1 MTHLATIPQAI
12 QPLLDELYQA
22 NGSDLHLRTG
32 EPPKLR
38 LHGEMTTAAQWQTPL
53 GNLDAQALITDLIP
67 DDERR
72 VEFEDGRQEVDF
84 AFEMPG
90 KARFRVNAY
99 WTLAGRAAVIRLI
112 PQRIPE
118 LSTLGLPEIVRTM
131 ATRPRGLILVV
142 GPTGAG
148 KSTTLASIL
157 DFVNQNRHGHII
169 TIEDPIEFVH
179 HPKNCTISQ
188 REVRS
193 HTKSF
198 ETALR
203 FALREDPD
211 VLLVGEMR
219 DLETIRATLTL
230 AETGHLVFATLHTH
244 TAADTIQRIINAFP
258 GDQQPQV
265 RTQLAGVLECVVAQ
279 ALVRGSSV
287 SKRLLATEVMIV
299 TPSIRPNIRDGKT
312 DQIYS
317 QIQLGREHGMRTF
330 NESLYAFITTGH
342 ITPDDAYRIS
352 PNPGELRSLIESPR
366 ATIGISRP
374 VGGMPARG
382 GGMPRSPSSTR

>member
-1 MTHLATIPQAI
+1 MTHEATIPQAI

-38 LHGEMTTAAQWQTPL
+38 LHGEMTTAAQWQTAL
-53 GNLDAQALITDLIP
+53 GDLDAQALITDLIP
-67 DDERR
+67 NDERR

-118 LSTLGLPEIVRTM
+118 LSTLGLPEVVRTM
-131 ATRPRGLILVV
+131 ATRPRGLVLVV
-142 GPTGAG
+142 GPTGSG

-258 GDQQPQV
+258 GEQQPQV

-279 ALVRGSSV
+279 ALVRGSSI

-366 ATIGISRP
+366 ASLGISRP

>member
-1 MTHLATIPQAI
+1 MTHEATIPQAI

-38 LHGEMTTAAQWQTPL
+38 LHGEMTTAAQWQTAL
-53 GNLDAQALITDLIP
+53 GDLDAQALITDLIP
-67 DDERR
+67 NDERR

-131 ATRPRGLILVV
+131 ATRPRGLVLVV
-142 GPTGAG
+142 GPTGSG

-258 GDQQPQV
+258 GEQQPQV

-279 ALVRGSSV
+279 ALVRGSSI

-366 ATIGISRP
+366 ANLGISRP